1 MTLLANSRS
10 SFFNPDRNPVLHYLL
25 KKTFYVNFCAGET
38 RSEIQKTIADL
49 KNIGYTG
56 VILTY
61 AKEIVLQEG
70 HNPAAGTGVDH
81 VESKSDVRTWKDGN
95 LRTVGLTEAGEFVG
109 LK

>member
-1 MTLLANSRS
+1 MTLLANSKS

-38 RSEIQKTIADL
+38 RSEIQKTVTDL

-56 VILTY
+56 VILAY
-61 AKEIVLQEG
+61 AREIVLQKG
-70 HNPAAGTGVDH
+70 HNPSAGKGVSH
-81 VESKSDVRTWKDGN
+81 IEAKSEVQTWKDGN
-95 LRTVGLTEAGEFVG
+95 LSTVGLTEGGEFVG